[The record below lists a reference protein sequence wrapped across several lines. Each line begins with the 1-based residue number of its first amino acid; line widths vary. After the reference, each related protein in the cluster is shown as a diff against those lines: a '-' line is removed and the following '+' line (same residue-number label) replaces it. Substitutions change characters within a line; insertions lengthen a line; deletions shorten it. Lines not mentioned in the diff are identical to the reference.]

1 MLLVG
6 GCDCTKFVDGVLRQT
21 ETVRAMIGSDVPIH
35 GVLCSVGADWP
46 LVGGSFNVNGA
57 ASSGGER
64 RSPSLSPARL
74 SGLQPRRSRARR
86 ERRQWSRR
94 TRGPARHPGSCAP
107 PCLQP
112 DWVEDEAGDD
122 DGGNARC
129 DRHYVCEGGFV
140 ERPLLD
146 GLYPL
151 LQGLGCAEKADLLL
165 EHRQRWLVMNGL
177 IRLPVEGQGP
187 LELALLHRHHLTVQP
202 TK

>member
-1 MLLVG
+1 MIDAKTYKGRPQLKVEGGFLRPRVQMLLVG

-86 ERRQWSRR
+86 ERRQRSRR

-107 PCLQP
+107 PFAYSPTGSRMRRAMMTAATLDAMVTTCAKVASSNGHCWMRSTRFSKASAAL
-112 DWVEDEAGDD
+112 
-122 DGGNARC
+122 R
-129 DRHYVCEGGFV
+129 
-140 ERPLLD
+140 RPTCCWSTASV
-146 GLYPL
+146 GSS
-151 LQGLGCAEKADLLL
+151 
-165 EHRQRWLVMNGL
+165 
-177 IRLPVEGQGP
+177 
-187 LELALLHRHHLTVQP
+187 
-202 TK
+202 